1 VESEAILQIFTI
13 IVWLFYMY
21 TYAAD
26 VFDIWPRI
34 IIGAVSVVLWG
45 VSAFIVNVVDQD
57 IGFILTY
64 LYWGFG
70 TITTVLIIS
79 DTHRVY
85 EKYMDWW

>member
-1 VESEAILQIFTI
+1 METEAILQLFSIS
-13 IVWLFYMY
+13 VWLFYMF

-34 IIGAVSVVLWG
+34 IIGASSVVLWM
-45 VSAFIVNVVDQD
+45 VSGYVVNFMDQT
-57 IGFILTY
+57 IGFVLMY
-64 LYWGFG
+64 LYWAFSMV
-70 TITTVLIIS
+70 TVVLIIA